1 MLRTRIVTAGLSDTR
16 VRARVRRGCPQGGVT
31 SPLMWILVINELLV
45 ALENLGVYA
54 VGYADDVALMI
65 KGSSP
70 TEMRWRTQ
78 RALDLIQKWCI
89 GKSLRVNPNK
99 TEMVL
104 FTKRRK
110 LKITA
115 PSIFGMELKFS
126 KEVRYLGVTLDSKLT
141 WRSHIEKQTQKAT
154 ATFWA
159 CRRIFGITW
168 GLKPRLIKWI
178 YTAILVPQL
187 TFASVVW
194 WPSLKK
200 NINIKAF
207 LKVYRLSLLGI
218 TGALRTTA
226 TLAMGALLNL
236 EPPHITAEALAMKTA
251 MRLLFNG
258 HWTRARTGHAAILR
272 DRGLDRFLTQ
282 GGDMSPRSYH
292 FRRQYK
298 VLIPSR
304 QEWDEEN
311 KSILSPI
318 GLVWY
323 TDGSKTDKGAGA
335 GIYSSGPKTEISLR
349 LGDTAS
355 VFQTE
360 VYAIWACV
368 EHISKLNHR
377 NKHVYIC
384 SDSCAA
390 LRALEQTE
398 VSSRLVRKCIDS
410 LNELAEYNK
419 VKLLWVPG
427 HSGNAGNDKANELA
441 KAGARKRD
449 PEPVIS
455 IAVPFSLI
463 KQHASLWTNDKF
475 QEVWAEAKGMMH
487 TRALFKGPSKTL
499 GLSLIGL
506 DKKLLRLTVGYIT
519 GHWLT
524 GRHLRRLGI
533 SDHSMCPRC
542 LSEKETPLH
551 LILHC
556 RKLATARKDILG
568 FCDGESIDIQEIG
581 VGQLLHFLKQTGL
594 ANLQAI

>member
-1 MLRTRIVTAGLSDTR
+1 MGRGKQEHPVPH
-16 VRARVRRGCPQGGVT
+16 RA
-31 SPLMWILVINELLV
+31 SLVY
-45 ALENLGVYA
+45 G
-54 VGYADDVALMI
+54 
-65 KGSSP
+65 
-70 TEMRWRTQ
+70 
-78 RALDLIQKWCI
+78 
-89 GKSLRVNPNK
+89 
-99 TEMVL
+99 
-104 FTKRRK
+104 
-110 LKITA
+110 
-115 PSIFGMELKFS
+115 
-126 KEVRYLGVTLDSKLT
+126 
-141 WRSHIEKQTQKAT
+141 
-154 ATFWA
+154 
-159 CRRIFGITW
+159 
-168 GLKPRLIKWI
+168 RL
-178 YTAILVPQL
+178 
-187 TFASVVW
+187 
-194 WPSLKK
+194 
-200 NINIKAF
+200 
-207 LKVYRLSLLGI
+207 
-218 TGALRTTA
+218 
-226 TLAMGALLNL
+226 
-236 EPPHITAEALAMKTA
+236 
-251 MRLLFNG
+251 
-258 HWTRARTGHAAILR
+258 
-272 DRGLDRFLTQ
+272 
-282 GGDMSPRSYH
+282 
-292 FRRQYK
+292 
-298 VLIPSR
+298 
-304 QEWDEEN
+304 
-311 KSILSPI
+311 
-318 GLVWY
+318 
-323 TDGSKTDKGAGA
+323 KTDKGAGA

-487 TRALFKGPSKTL
+487 TRALLKDPQDIRLVLDRARQEAAKANCRVYHRTL
-499 GLSLIGL
+499 ASF
-506 DKKLLRLTVGYIT
+506 
-519 GHWLT
+519 

-542 LSEKETPLH
+542 LSEEETPLH

-594 ANLQAI
+594 ANLQDI

>member
-1 MLRTRIVTAGLSDTR
+1 MS
-16 VRARVRRGCPQGGVT
+16 
-31 SPLMWILVINELLV
+31 
-45 ALENLGVYA
+45 
-54 VGYADDVALMI
+54 LMI

-318 GLVWY
+318 GLVW
-323 TDGSKTDKGAGA
+323 
-335 GIYSSGPKTEISLR
+335 
-349 LGDTAS
+349 
-355 VFQTE
+355 
-360 VYAIWACV
+360 
-368 EHISKLNHR
+368 

-542 LSEKETPLH
+542 LSEEETPLH